1 MLFASYCR
9 SIVFWSSVYRMSL
22 IFFWRMISSRCL
34 QSSLLLI
41 TAPNIKSSHISSS
54 SSLLYFLVIC
64 FSISC
69 VGRRILSYITG
80 IKLYIKSGVSD
91 KRLFLWMGKIS
102 FQSNP
107 VRLLTQKM
115 VCFCIYYIQQAA
127 AFQPDFSI
135 KLRFFLRLFCWI
147 KKDKCIL
154 KYLDF

>member
-69 VGRRILSYITG
+69 VGRRILL
-80 IKLYIKSGVSD
+80 LYIRETWFRRDVLPAIID
-91 KRLFLWMGKIS
+91 CS
-102 FQSNP
+102 FQSNERNTAP
-107 VRLLTQKM
+107 INKSKTDFYTKNGVFLLLLYTASSC
-115 VCFCIYYIQQAA
+115 VSTGF
-127 AFQPDFSI
+127 
-135 KLRFFLRLFCWI
+135 
-147 KKDKCIL
+147 
-154 KYLDF
+154 